1 MVDEGSHVDA
11 TDQQG
16 ATTHIISFVRCH
28 SNVKLPS
35 SFYQDRLGTS
45 IGKALLKTRDDRAFF
60 AGRTPLHLAVVG
72 GHVAA
77 IEILATKTADG
88 GAEAELELE
97 DGAVGKRLLVVL
109 FWSSSFV
116 CCWIELV

>member
-1 MVDEGSHVDA
+1 M
-11 TDQQG
+11 
-16 ATTHIISFVRCH
+16 
-28 SNVKLPS
+28 
-35 SFYQDRLGTS
+35 
-45 IGKALLKTRDDRAFF
+45 
-60 AGRTPLHLAVVG
+60 G

-109 FWSSSFV
+109 FWSSSFGRPL
-116 CCWIELV
+116 LVVLFCVLLDRTCTEMAVSFTQDRLGTRTGKALV

>member
-1 MVDEGSHVDA
+1 MDA

-16 ATTHIISFVRCH
+16 ATTHKIYLLCH

-45 IGKALLKTRDDRAFF
+45 IGKALLKKRDDRAFF
-60 AGRTPLHLAVVG
+60 AGRTPLHLAAVG

-109 FWSSSFV
+109 FWSSSFGRPLLCV
-116 CCWIELV
+116 A